1 VPCLHADEITAL
13 RRTAAMFHTVAGIGI
28 TMRAGERI
36 LATVGPSSGRHTS
49 PSLPAVQM
57 TACTFRNAV
66 AKAWTDHSAGQRVAL
81 VGQSARGLDVEWA
94 IHQPGAMLGFGG
106 VRTQWAG
113 RMVWAMASTLPPDVL
128 TTVLDDAGD
137 HSSSALFVADGF
149 EARMLRDELLDVSIV
164 HVEAERVSHALV
176 AAIDEVIRN
185 FIATAAAAELLES
198 LALT

>member
-1 VPCLHADEITAL
+1 MPPLCREVPCLHADEITAL
-13 RRTAAMFHTVAGIGI
+13 RRAAAMAHTVAGIGI
-28 TMRAGERI
+28 TLRPGERI

-49 PSLPAVQM
+49 LSLPAVPM

-106 VRTQWAG
+106 VRTQWAE
-113 RMVWAMASTLPPDVL
+113 RMVWAMASPLPPDVL
-128 TTVLDDAGD
+128 TTV
-137 HSSSALFVADGF
+137 
-149 EARMLRDELLDVSIV
+149 LDVSIV